1 MKKILIVS
9 KTDYFKKKIKKKNF
23 FFIQNEKSLNL
34 KFLDKLNPSII
45 FFPHWS
51 YRVSENIINK
61 YLCIGF
67 HATPLPYGRGGSP
80 IQNMIIRGFS
90 NSKLCAFKIND
101 KLDAGPIY
109 KKVPISLRGS
119 ADEIFKNS
127 YEKIYKIIINLCKKL
142 PEPKK
147 QIGQSKYFKR
157 RKPEE
162 SVIKINSNIVK
173 LYDFIRML
181 DVSEKNFPKAFLKI
195 GKIKYEFS
203 NAKKKG
209 STINANVLIK
219 KINL

>member
-1 MKKILIVS
+1 MNILVVS
-9 KTDYFKKKIKKKNF
+9 KTNFFKSKIKKKNF
-23 FFIQNEKSLNL
+23 FFIQKKKDLTIKKIKKL
-34 KFLDKLNPSII
+34 KPKII

-51 YRVSENIINK
+51 WKIKKSIIDS

-90 NSKLCAFKIND
+90 NSKLCAFKIIN
-101 KLDAGPIY
+101 KYDAGPIY
-109 KKVPISLRGS
+109 KKVPVSLRGS
-119 ADEIFKNS
+119 ADEIFINL
-127 YEKIYKIIINLCKKL
+127 YEKICKIIIELCKKL
-142 PEPKK
+142 PKPKK
-147 QIGQSKYFKR
+147 QIGKPKYFKR

-162 SVIKINSNIVK
+162 SIIKIKSNIAN

-181 DVSEKNFPKAFLKI
+181 DISEKNFPKAFLRN

-203 NAKKKG
+203 NAKKIG
-209 STINANVLIK
+209 NSINANVLIK

>member
-1 MKKILIVS
+1 MNILVVS
-9 KTDYFKKKIKKKNF
+9 KTDYFKLKIKKKNF
-23 FFIQNEKSLNL
+23 FFIQKKKDLTIKKL
-34 KFLDKLNPSII
+34 KKLKPNII

-51 YRVSENIINK
+51 WKIKKKIIDN

-67 HATPLPYGRGGSP
+67 HASPLPYGRGGSP

-101 KLDAGPIY
+101 KFDAGPIY
-109 KKVPISLRGS
+109 KKISISLRGS
-119 ADEIFKNS
+119 ADEIFINL
-127 YEKIYKIIINLCKKL
+127 YEKIHKIIIDLCKKL

-147 QIGQSKYFKR
+147 QIGKSKYFKR
-157 RKPEE
+157 RKPQE

-181 DVSEKNFPKAFLKI
+181 DVSEKNFPRAFLKI

-209 STINANVLIK
+209 SYINANVLIK
-219 KINL
+219 KVNL